1 MAATSIT
8 ETDFDY
14 VRGLMRERSG
24 MVLEPG
30 KEYLLESRLSPV
42 ARREGFASLQ
52 ALMAHLRAK
61 PLNGLHQTVVE
72 ALTTNETSF
81 FRDFHPFEALRQEIL
96 PRLMVKR
103 SSERRLRIWC
113 GACASGQEPYSI
125 AMLLRDQ
132 FPALDVW
139 LLQIIATDLST
150 AMLERAQRGRYSQ
163 SEVNRGLPAALL
175 IKYFKKAGVEWELRD
190 EIRKMVEFHQM
201 NLASW
206 WPALPKMDIIFM
218 RNVLI
223 YLDTE
228 TRKAILSKV
237 RRLLRPDG
245 YLFLGGAETTFS
257 IDSSFT
263 HVQFGQSVCYQLRD

>member
-1 MAATSIT
+1 MATKNIT

-14 VRGLMRERSG
+14 VRRLMRERSG
-24 MVLEPG
+24 IVLEPG

-42 ARREGFASLQ
+42 ARREGFTSLQ
-52 ALMAHLRAK
+52 ALMVHLRTQ
-61 PLNGLHQTVVE
+61 PCNGLHQRVVE
-72 ALTTNETSF
+72 AMTTNETSF
-81 FRDFHPFEALRQEIL
+81 FRDFHPFEALRQEII
-96 PRLMVKR
+96 PQLMVKR

-113 GACASGQEPYSI
+113 GACACGQEPYSI

-132 FPALDVW
+132 VPDLDAW

-163 SEVNRGLPAALL
+163 NEVNRGLPAALL
-175 IKYFKKAGVEWELRD
+175 IKYFKKAGIEWEIRD
-190 EIRKMVEFHQM
+190 EIRRMVEFRQM

-206 WPALPKMDIIFM
+206 WPALPEMDIIFM

-228 TRKAILSKV
+228 TRKAILIKV

-263 HVQFGQSVCYQLRD
+263 HVQIGQSVCYQL

>member
-1 MAATSIT
+1 MTATSIT
-8 ETDFDY
+8 ETDFNY

-24 MVLEPG
+24 IVLEPG

-52 ALMAHLRAK
+52 ALMTHLRTK

-190 EIRKMVEFHQM
+190 EIRQMVEFHQM

-206 WPALPKMDIIFM
+206 WPALPEMDIIFM